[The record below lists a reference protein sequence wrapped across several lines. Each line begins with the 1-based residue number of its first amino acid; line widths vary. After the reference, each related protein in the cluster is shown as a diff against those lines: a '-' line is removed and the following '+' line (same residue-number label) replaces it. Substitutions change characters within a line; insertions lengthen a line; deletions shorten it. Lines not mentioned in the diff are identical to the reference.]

1 MQSKIPLIL
10 CDVLLLVNA
19 INETSFYEDINISEG
34 INNLAN
40 QDLEYAEPVE
50 NNMIDDT
57 PNTKQDVES
66 FNEDSEYSG
75 PVDAGRRKG
84 MNNSR
89 NFFPLKLSPRPNL
102 INPLKI
108 MNQNDKTLQNYDKIM
123 II

>member
-1 MQSKIPLIL
+1 MMNKIPLIL

-19 INETSFYEDINISEG
+19 INKTSFYEDINMSEG

-57 PNTKQDVES
+57 PNTNKYVES
-66 FNEDSEYSG
+66 FEEDSEYSG

-84 MNNSR
+84 KNNSE
-89 NFFPLKLSPRPNL
+89 NFSLS
-102 INPLKI
+102 
-108 MNQNDKTLQNYDKIM
+108 QSDKSTKNHESR
-123 II
+123 